1 MIGAG
6 ARIVSTANMNDACI
20 FCRIANGQIPA
31 KLAHEDDRTVAFH
44 DIDPRAPVHVL
55 IIPRQHIA
63 AVDQL
68 ADGDV
73 DLVGGMFLVARQLA
87 RELGVA
93 DSGYRL
99 VVNSGAD
106 AGQSVDHL
114 HMHLLGGRPLKWPP
128 G

>member
-1 MIGAG
+1 M
-6 ARIVSTANMNDACI
+6 SESCL
-20 FCRIANGQIPA
+20 FCRITRGEIPA
-31 KLAHEDDRTVAFH
+31 NVAHQDEEILAFH

-55 IIPRQHIA
+55 IVPRKHIA
-63 AVDQL
+63 GVNHTGPTDAETLGRLFQ
-68 ADGDV
+68 
-73 DLVGGMFLVARQLA
+73 VARELA

-106 AGQSVDHL
+106 AGQSVDHI

>member
-1 MIGAG
+1 M
-6 ARIVSTANMNDACI
+6 
-20 FCRIANGQIPA
+20 
-31 KLAHEDDRTVAFH
+31 AFY

-55 IIPRQHIA
+55 IIPRRHVP

-68 ADGDV
+68 RDGDADV
-73 DLVGGMFLVARQLA
+73 MGQLFLVARRLA

-93 DSGYRL
+93 DSGYRM
-99 VVNSGAD
+99 VVNNGKD
-106 AGQSVDHL
+106 AGQSVDHI

>member
-1 MIGAG
+1 MSGLG
-6 ARIVSTANMNDACI
+6 ARIVLTANMNDACI
-20 FCRIANGQIPA
+20 FCRIARGAIPA
-31 KLAHEDDRTVAFH
+31 KLAYEDDDAVAFH

-55 IIPRQHIA
+55 IIPRRHIP
-63 AVDQL
+63 AVDHL
-68 ADGDV
+68 AAGDV
-73 DLVGGMFLVARQLA
+73 DMMGKLFMVARQLA

-106 AGQSVDHL
+106 AGQSVDHI

>member
-1 MIGAG
+1 MED
-6 ARIVSTANMNDACI
+6 TCL
-20 FCRIANGQIPA
+20 FCRIVNGSIPA
-31 KLAHEDDRTVAFH
+31 RLAHQDDQTLAFH

-55 IIPRQHIA
+55 IIPRKHIA

-68 ADGDV
+68 REGDAEIMGQ
-73 DLVGGMFLVARQLA
+73 LFMVARRLA

-93 DSGYRL
+93 DSGYRM
-99 VVNSGAD
+99 VVNNGRD
-106 AGQSVDHL
+106 AGQSVDHI

>member
-1 MIGAG
+1 
-6 ARIVSTANMNDACI
+6 MNDACL
-20 FCRIANGQIPA
+20 FCRIARGDIPA
-31 KLAHEDDRTVAFH
+31 KLAHQDDQVVAFH

-55 IIPRQHIA
+55 IIPRKHIP
-63 AVDQL
+63 AVDHL
-68 ADGDV
+68 EAGDAG
-73 DLVGGMFLVARQLA
+73 LGGHLFEVARQLA
-87 RELGVA
+87 RQLGVA